1 MSPDVGTSHGDSE
14 IGPDEDRSRIART
27 GLAGWVPAF
36 AASIPIIII
45 PVTVLSILLAASQS
59 LHLSSSQT
67 TSWIVSV
74 YGLPGLLSLLFV
86 IRYRQPLFLTGNVF
100 ALIFFASLGGQLSYP
115 ELVGAS
121 ILAGII
127 VLIIATFNLTDHLA
141 AWIPAPIVLGL
152 LAGAVM
158 PYVAGVFT
166 AMRDEPLM
174 VGGTFAAFLLG
185 RRFLTARI
193 PAILPAAIVGLTLAA
208 LTGRLGH
215 LPSDWSLP
223 GLAITVPSFSL
234 QGIATVAP
242 VLVVLIVLQS
252 NLPSVIYLRSQGYH
266 PPERLIDGIGGIST
280 GLGSLLGPTAVS
292 LALPLVALAA
302 APDAGELPVRHRAV
316 YFGAGAA
323 VLIALLAGVAAMIPA
338 IIPVPLLLALAG
350 LALEPVL
357 AGALQAVTKGPLRLG
372 PLFAFAIALSKISFF
387 GFGPLFWS
395 LILGMIISLLLERK
409 EIGAQRGTVAD
420 HAAPGRKPDNRP
432 LTGQA
437 ERAS

>member
-1 MSPDVGTSHGDSE
+1 MSL
-14 IGPDEDRSRIART
+14 RSS
-27 GLAGWVPAF
+27 F
-36 AASIPIIII
+36 
-45 PVTVLSILLAASQS
+45 LL
-59 LHLSSSQT
+59 HWEGSS
-67 TSWIVSV
+67 
-74 YGLPGLLSLLFV
+74 P
-86 IRYRQPLFLTGNVF
+86 N
-100 ALIFFASLGGQLSYP
+100 P
-115 ELVGAS
+115 EVVGAS

-127 VLIIATFNLTDHLA
+127 VLLLAALNLTDRLA
-141 AWIPAPIVLGL
+141 TWIPASIVLGL

-174 VGGTFAAFLLG
+174 VGATFAAFLLG

-193 PAILPAAIVGLTLAA
+193 PAILPAAIVGLALAVV
-208 LTGRLGH
+208 TGRLGH

-223 GLAITVPSFSL
+223 GLAIIAPSFSL

-266 PPERLIDGIGGIST
+266 PPERLIDGVGGIST

-302 APDAGELPVRHRAV
+302 APEAGELPVRHRAV
-316 YFGAGAA
+316 YFGAGA
-323 VLIALLAGVAAMIPA
+323 VILIALLAGVAAMIPA
-338 IIPVPLLLALAG
+338 IIPLPLLLALAG

-372 PLFAFAIALSKISFF
+372 PLFAFAVALSKISFF
-387 GFGPLFWS
+387 GFGPLFW
-395 LILGMIISLLLERK
+395 LLVLGMVISLLLERK
-409 EIGAQRGTVAD
+409 EMGAQRASTTD
-420 HAAPGRKPDNRP
+420 HAVPAPNRESQP
-432 LTGQA
+432 LAGQA
-437 ERAS
+437 QSAS